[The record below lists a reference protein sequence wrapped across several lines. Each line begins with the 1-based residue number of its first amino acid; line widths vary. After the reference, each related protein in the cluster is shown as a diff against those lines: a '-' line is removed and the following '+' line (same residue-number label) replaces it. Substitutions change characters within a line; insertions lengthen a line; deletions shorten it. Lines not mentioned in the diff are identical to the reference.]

1 MHVCRT
7 GSKEPGMKEHQ
18 TNGGAKMI
26 IPEIK
31 KILYVTD
38 LSENSRY
45 AYGYAA
51 SIAHRYGAG
60 VTVLHVMETISHNA
74 SAQISAY
81 IGEEEWAEIKNKN
94 KQEVMDTIKNRLEDF
109 CSEASSELAE
119 CPFIT
124 DATMVKEGQA
134 SDVILEEAHNKD
146 FDLVVMGTHGH
157 SAFVDAM
164 IGGTARRVLRR
175 CKKPVLAVRLP
186 KED

>member
-1 MHVCRT
+1 ML
-7 GSKEPGMKEHQ
+7 
-18 TNGGAKMI
+18 
-26 IPEIK
+26 PEIK

-45 AYGYAA
+45 AFSYAA
-51 SIAHRYGAG
+51 SIANRYGAG
-60 VTVLHVMETISHNA
+60 VTILHVMETISHNA
-74 SAQISAY
+74 SAQIAMY
-81 IGEEEWAEIKNKN
+81 IGNEEWAGIKKKN
-94 KQEVMDTIKNRLEDF
+94 KQEVMDTIKTRLEDF
-109 CSEASSELAE
+109 CAEANSELPE

-124 DATMVKEGQA
+124 DATLVKEGNA
-134 SDVILEEAHNKD
+134 SDVILDDAHSGD

-164 IGGTARRVLRR
+164 MGGTARRVLRR

>member
-1 MHVCRT
+1 M
-7 GSKEPGMKEHQ
+7 
-18 TNGGAKMI
+18 

-45 AYGYAA
+45 AFSYAA
-51 SIAHRYGAG
+51 SIANRYGAG
-60 VTVLHVMETISHNA
+60 VTILHVMETFSHNA
-74 SAQISAY
+74 SAQVAMY
-81 IGEEEWAEIKNKN
+81 IGNEEWAEIKKKN
-94 KQEVMDTIKNRLEDF
+94 KQEVMNTIKTRLEDF
-109 CSEASSELAE
+109 CADASSKLPE

-124 DATMVKEGQA
+124 DATLVKEGNA
-134 SDVILEEAHNKD
+134 ADVILDDAHNGD

-164 IGGTARRVLRR
+164 MGGTARRVLRR

>member
-1 MHVCRT
+1 M
-7 GSKEPGMKEHQ
+7 
-18 TNGGAKMI
+18 

-45 AYGYAA
+45 AFSYAA
-51 SIAHRYGAG
+51 SIANRYGAG
-60 VTVLHVMETISHNA
+60 VTVLHVMEEISPSA
-74 SAQISAY
+74 SAQLSIY
-81 IGEEEWAEIKNKN
+81 IGNEEWAGIKKKN
-94 KQEVMDTIKNRLEDF
+94 KQEVMDTIKTRLEDF
-109 CSEASSELAE
+109 CAEASSELPE

-124 DATMVKEGQA
+124 DATLVKEGHA
-134 SDVILEEAHNKD
+134 PDVILDDAHNGD

-164 IGGTARRVLRR
+164 MGGTARRVLRR
-175 CKKPVLAVRLP
+175 CKKPVLTVRLP